1 MDSVNSDHER
11 NQPDDSESPERTA
24 RYQRQT
30 IANTVHRIVKEPDFA
45 WAAVGDF
52 LDDCP
57 HFAVCGSAI
66 LGFRGIAPQ
75 IWAAPG
81 LESNM
86 RSSTCSPLTCLLPRR
101 ANENARADE
110 TTLGSEEC

>member
-1 MDSVNSDHER
+1 MSAVTRCPDGHRRERGSYKASTVNTGTHISQFAE
-11 NQPDDSESPERTA
+11 A
-24 RYQRQT
+24 R
-30 IANTVHRIVKEPDFA
+30 F
-45 WAAVGDF
+45 W
-52 LDDCP
+52 
-57 HFAVCGSAI
+57 
-66 LGFRGIAPQ
+66 GFRGIAPQ